1 MKDYRQ
7 TWDALQHVIHYC
19 AVAVALPARIAAWR
33 PLLQEDLCNNPV
45 YAPLAHYLLDF
56 AFEADEQGN
65 LILSVD
71 GKEVIEE
78 ALFLAASDTA
88 RGPPGFSGAVS

>member
-1 MKDYRQ
+1 MHCSMLYC
-7 TWDALQHVIHYC
+7 C

-45 YAPLAHYLLDF
+45 YAPVAHYLLDF
-56 AFEADEQGN
+56 ALEADEQGN

-78 ALFLAASDTA
+78 TLLLAASDAA
-88 RGPPGFSGAVS
+88 RGLPDCRGAIS